1 MEHGATRLPGDAPRC
16 TRCDRDALTIDDA
29 GSALCAR
36 HATIFLTVARIDAG
50 RRADTEAGERHELT
64 PA

>member
-1 MEHGATRLPGDAPRC
+1 MEHGTTHSAGEPPRC
-16 TRCDRDALTIDDA
+16 MRCDRDALTVNDA

-36 HATIFLTVARIDAG
+36 HATIFPTVARIDSE
-50 RRADTEAGERHELT
+50 RRAISDARDRPELT

>member
-1 MEHGATRLPGDAPRC
+1 MEHGATHIAGEPLRC
-16 TRCDRDALTIDDA
+16 MRCDRDALTVNDA

-36 HATIFLTVARIDAG
+36 HATIFLTVARIDA
-50 RRADTEAGERHELT
+50 ERHGVMEALERSELT